1 MLDLLDSILGFA
13 AIMLGVSLL
22 ITVIVQ
28 GLAGLLNLRG
38 MALADGLSELF
49 VQARMSGVEASRLAS
64 QILTHRLISD
74 SILPKAD
81 WLARWIHA
89 SAIRKD
95 ELLRLLAQT
104 DEYDLGLANE
114 AKAKLEKAAGVV
126 NVWFD
131 GQMDRVSQV
140 FTFKVRIVTVFVS
153 FVTAFALHLDA
164 ASLLD
169 RAFSD
174 SDARA
179 KLVASA
185 ESLQERAAKLGVGQ
199 PGAGLTPAPD
209 VRATMNELK
218 ELRLELGSSGLD
230 VLPRY
235 GDKLDIKKGI
245 HTPGDYLPGHG
256 KDAWRHLLGIAA
268 SGALL
273 SLGAPFW
280 FNLLRTL
287 TNLRSILANKED
299 SERAEAAGSR

>member
-28 GLAGLLNLRG
+28 GVAGLLNLRG
-38 MALADGLSELF
+38 MALANGLAELF
-49 VQARMSGVEASRLAS
+49 VQARMSGVEANRLAS
-64 QILTHRLISD
+64 KILTHRLISD

-81 WLARWIHA
+81 LLARWVHA

-95 ELLRLLAQT
+95 ELLRLLAQA
-104 DEYDLGLANE
+104 DEYELGLANDV
-114 AKAKLEKAAGVV
+114 KAKLEKAGSVV

-131 GQMDRVSQV
+131 CQMDRVSQV
-140 FTFKVRIVTVFVS
+140 FTFKTRIVTIVIS

-185 ESLQERAAKLGVGQ
+185 ETLQERAEKLGVGQ
-199 PGAGLTPAPD
+199 PGVPTPAPD
-209 VRATMNELK
+209 VRTTLNELK
-218 ELRLELGSSGLD
+218 ELKLELGHTGLD
-230 VLPRY
+230 VLPSY
-235 GDKLDIKKGI
+235 GDKLDIEKGI
-245 HTPGDYLPGHG
+245 HAPGDWLPWYG
-256 KDAWRHLLGIAA
+256 KDAWRHLIGIAA

-287 TNLRSILANKED
+287 TNLRSILANKE
-299 SERAEAAGSR
+299 EAESAGSK